1 MLNYVRTFVLY
12 YNFRYPKNL
21 IFIIYVIPHT
31 NLYLVRIWIFIQTSI
46 ERFSQF
52 KRKWLEFTEVIIDK
66 DCFDKSCKDAN
77 LQFCGHLV
85 KNIPYMSSLPSFKKP
100 WCVALQYCATCSN
113 TLKQPRYSISRYYG
127 RQHILMIIAFGNI
140 VANYFL
146 NIQKSIR
153 NISLLSVLSFFRVIH
168 DNSNRDENNIYKV

>member
-1 MLNYVRTFVLY
+1 MDKY
-12 YNFRYPKNL
+12 KNITRSL
-21 IFIIYVIPHT
+21 
-31 NLYLVRIWIFIQTSI
+31 
-46 ERFSQF
+46 
-52 KRKWLEFTEVIIDK
+52 D

-146 NIQKSIR
+146 NIQKRIR
-153 NISLLSVLSFFRVIH
+153 NISLFLVSSFYGLYMLIQIRM
-168 DNSNRDENNIYKV
+168 RTIYITFKFL